1 MWEAFAHSK
10 PAISHYAHPFNG
22 HIEVIRDC
30 GFVVLK
36 DDADEYARIMNKFIN
51 KEIDYFKIS
60 EKCINNWKKTCTPD
74 IVGNIQLGFYK
85 ELLNE

>member
-1 MWEAFAHSK
+1 M
-10 PAISHYAHPFNG
+10 
-22 HIEVIRDC
+22 
-30 GFVVLK
+30 LK

-60 EKCINNWKKTCTPD
+60 EKCINNWQKTCTPD
-74 IVGNIQLGFYK
+74 IVGNIQLEIYK